1 MRATR
6 RKAHDVAVTCIALGE
21 VVQGLDEEVDPF
33 IAVLIAPAERDE
45 EGACRIDVLPVEARS
60 HGTEEAA

>member
-1 MRATR
+1 MSR
-6 RKAHDVAVTCIALGE
+6 GE
-21 VVQGLDEEVDPF
+21 VVQGLDEEVDPL

-45 EGACRIDVLPVEARS
+45 EGACRIDMLPVEARS